1 MGAAVDTLLGILNG
15 YQEWRDNMPA
25 GVSDSAAAQRFD
37 DVLALRDLVEQ
48 LQGVD
53 LPTFQKSLEGTDTN
67 RRTVVVLIILNR
79 SRRDTL
85 HSVSAPPYPLV
96 SSADTSGADG

>member
-1 MGAAVDTLLGILNG
+1 MMPHEIWTSRGNVDFRDGFERNGEIRRRYRRPADGSKAKQWGAAVDTLLGILNG

-53 LPTFQKSLEGTDTN
+53 LPTFPKSFGRN
-67 RRTVVVLIILNR
+67 
-79 SRRDTL
+79 
-85 HSVSAPPYPLV
+85 
-96 SSADTSGADG
+96 